1 MIGCDGDIRTIS
13 YRRVVDLG
21 HVIDPQ
27 IPLWPGDPP
36 VIFETVARL
45 DRDGYQL
52 RRFSMGEHS
61 ATHINAP
68 ISFHKGT
75 ASVDR
80 IPSGRLVA
88 PAVVVDVHHVSDGD
102 PDYALSIED
111 LCAWEGRYGRV
122 PANTIVLL
130 HTGWS
135 RRWSDPTAFLNQ
147 DALGRFHFP
156 AFGAATVGMLLDE
169 REVAGVG
176 IDTHGVDEDDT
187 YEVNRQVLARGGVVL
202 ENLTNLDHLPT
213 TGTTLVMGIL
223 RLRHGTGSPAAV
235 MAFVP

>member
-1 MIGCDGDIRTIS
+1 MNGRDDDVRTIS
-13 YRRVVDLG
+13 YRRVVDLS

-36 VIFETVARL
+36 ITFETVARL

-52 RRFSMGEHS
+52 RRFCMGEHS

-68 ISFHKGT
+68 SSFHEGA

-80 IPSGRLVA
+80 IPIGCLVA
-88 PAVVVDVHHVSDGD
+88 PAVVMDVQREADGD
-102 PDYALSIED
+102 PDYVLGVKD
-111 LCAWEGRYGRV
+111 LCAWESHHGRV
-122 PANTIVLL
+122 PANTMVLL
-130 HTGWS
+130 NTGWF
-135 RRWSDPTAFLNQ
+135 RRWSDPVTFLGQ
-147 DALGRFHFP
+147 DALGRCHLP
-156 AFGAATVGMLLDE
+156 AFGVAAVRMLLNE

-176 IDTHGVDEDDT
+176 IDTHGVDEDSA

-202 ENLTNLDHLPT
+202 ENLTNLDQLPP
-213 TGTTLVMGIL
+213 TGTTLVIGVL

-235 MAFVP
+235 TAFVP